1 MSGPIV
7 FISHN
12 RLKAGMLERFAD
24 FYRTEVEVIKAEK
37 PGTLT
42 HLAYVDE
49 SATEVTF
56 VHVLADAKAFDAHLQ
71 GVQARVDVS
80 RDFIE
85 SQGFEIY
92 GTPTA
97 ATLETMRGYA
107 ETNQVPLRILPAQV
121 GGYIRLG

>member
-1 MSGPIV
+1 MSSPIV

-12 RLKAGMLERFAD
+12 RLRAGRRERFAD
-24 FYRTEVEVIKAEK
+24 FYRSEVEVIKAEK

-42 HLAYVDE
+42 HLAYVNE
-49 SATEVTF
+49 SGTEVTF
-56 VHVLADAKAFDAHLQ
+56 VHVLADADAFDAHLQ
-71 GVQARVDVS
+71 GVQARVDAS

-85 SQGFEIY
+85 SNGFEIY
-92 GTPTA
+92 GAPTA

-107 ETNQVPLRILPAQV
+107 QTNEVPLRILPAQV

>member
-12 RLKAGMLERFAD
+12 RLKAGMLERFTD
-24 FYRTEVEVIKAEK
+24 FYRTEIVVIKAEK

-49 SATEVTF
+49 GGTEVTF
-56 VHVLADAKAFDAHLQ
+56 VHILADADAFDAHLQ
-71 GVQARVDVS
+71 GVQARVDAS
-80 RDFIE
+80 QDFIE

-92 GTPTA
+92 GAPTV
-97 ATLETMRGYA
+97 ATLETMRRYA
-107 ETNQVPLRILPAQV
+107 ESNQVSLRILPAQV
-121 GGYIRLG
+121 GGYLRLG

>member
-12 RLKAGMLERFAD
+12 RLKAGTLERFRD

-42 HLAYVDE
+42 HLAYVNEDG
-49 SATEVTF
+49 TEVSF
-56 VHVLADAKAFDAHLQ
+56 VHIMADADALDAHLQ
-71 GVQARVDVS
+71 GIQTRVNASAEFV
-80 RDFIE
+80 E
-85 SQGFEIY
+85 SKGYEIY
-92 GTPTA
+92 GTPTT

-107 ETNQVPLRILPAQV
+107 ATNQVPLRIFPDQV
-121 GGYIRLG
+121 GGYLRLG

>member
-12 RLKAGMLERFAD
+12 RLRAGMLERFTD
-24 FYRTEVEVIKAEK
+24 FYRSEIEVIKADK

-49 SATEVTF
+49 GGTEVTF
-56 VHVLADAKAFDAHLQ
+56 VHVLADANAFDAHLQ
-71 GVQARVDVS
+71 GVQARVDAS

-85 SQGFEIY
+85 SRGFEIY
-92 GTPTA
+92 GAPTA
-97 ATLETMRGYA
+97 ATLKTMRGYA
-107 ETNQVPLRILPAQV
+107 TTNQVPLRILPAQV